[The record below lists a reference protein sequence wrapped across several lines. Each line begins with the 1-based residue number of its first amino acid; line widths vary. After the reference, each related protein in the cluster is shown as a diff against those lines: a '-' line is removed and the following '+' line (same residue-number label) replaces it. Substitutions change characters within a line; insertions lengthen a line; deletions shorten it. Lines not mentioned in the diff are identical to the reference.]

1 MIDNL
6 IKTQGEDGSWRFHPT
21 TEQMKTLGNIGDS
34 VLGTEA
40 ISAFKLLKF
49 ARITNDQESLHAGL
63 KALMYTGSITKL
75 CLIDR
80 SRRVGIRN
88 AQELHTIPH
97 ENGDTA
103 LASSQVQHAE
113 FSSFLAKSTDFST
126 KNVIIFWLKFG

>member
-6 IKTQGEDGSWRFHPT
+6 IETQGEDGSWRFHPT

-63 KALMYTGSITKL
+63 KALKFMSQFT
-75 CLIDR
+75 
-80 SRRVGIRN
+80 V
-88 AQELHTIPH
+88 PH
-97 ENGDTA
+97 
-103 LASSQVQHAE
+103 L
-113 FSSFLAKSTDFST
+113 
-126 KNVIIFWLKFG
+126 